1 MESIRQSIKSVLS
14 VENHSKIIDQFA
26 RDRYLRKFPPS
37 ERDGLRY
44 SGYHRYDGYEIISER
59 ELKVKYVYGAG
70 DMDFDGY
77 FIVEV

>member
-37 ERDGLRY
+37 DGLRY
-44 SGYHRYDGYEIISER
+44 GGYHRYDGYEIISER
-59 ELKVKYVYGAG
+59 ELKVKYAYGAG
-70 DMDFDGY
+70 DGDFDGY
-77 FIVEV
+77 FIVEI